1 MTFQVEFATQP
12 KVLNVEFD
20 TALNISGGYDDGY
33 NDGFSQGKSEGLTE
47 GEEIGYGKGETVGY
61 ENGYTEGDAKGYERG
76 VTDGN
81 ANAMKDFV
89 TVRDLAYLYYRHSA
103 YPTDELTAAVTNES
117 VAWLS
122 NTDTSKCTNARSMF
136 YQCVGANFTE
146 PPFFDTSGIT
156 NMNMMF
162 YMGYQ
167 SRGQKLTI
175 PIYDTQNVTDMYAMF
190 NGCKFTDEGYNNI
203 CKLDVSKV
211 TNVGQMFE
219 YSTYNFP
226 KPAWSVMPSA
236 TNAPYIYKESNI
248 LSVDEFSLPKAIS
261 AYGIF
266 FKCNKLTT
274 VNHISLPSATD
285 VASVFS
291 ESSSKLSYVG
301 RVDLCTTAGKSVQAN
316 TFFYNCKALETV
328 GFVDLRQVGSAG
340 SMFYNCYK
348 LANLTVKNIKT
359 NLQVGSG
366 TSYGHLLTLESL
378 IGLCYELRD
387 TGASKTLT
395 IGSANLEKLA
405 NVYVREIP
413 ITDAMRE
420 ADDLIDEKLPF
431 ERCESTADGATLITD
446 YVLLKNWKLA

>member
-76 VTDGN
+76 LTDGN
-81 ANAMKDFV
+81 ANAMQEFV
-89 TVRDLAYLYYRHSA
+89 TKRDLAYLYYRPSY

-122 NTDTSKCTNARSMF
+122 HTDTSKCTNARSMF
-136 YQCVGANFTE
+136 YYCTGNGFTE
-146 PPFFDTSGIT
+146 PPLFDTSGVT

-162 YMGYQ
+162 HMGYQ
-167 SRGQKLTI
+167 NRGQKLTI
-175 PIYDTQNVTDMYAMF
+175 PIYDTRNVTDMYSMF
-190 NGCKFTDEGYNNI
+190 SGCKFTDEGYNNI

-219 YSTYNFP
+219 YSPYEFP
-226 KPAWSVMPSA
+226 KPVWSVMPSA

-248 LSVDEFSLPKAIS
+248 LSVDELSLPKATS

-274 VNHISLPSATD
+274 VNHISLPSGTD
-285 VASVFS
+285 VASMFS
-291 ESSSKLSYVG
+291 ECSSKLSYVG
-301 RVDLCTTAGKSVQAN
+301 RVDLCITDGKSVSATN
-316 TFFYNCKALETV
+316 FFGACKVLETV
-328 GFVDLRQVGSAG
+328 GFMDLRQVGNAG
-340 SMFYNCYK
+340 SMFNNCYK
-348 LANLTVKNIKT
+348 LANLTVKNIRA

-366 TSYGHLLTLESL
+366 TTYGHLLTLESL

-387 TGASKTLT
+387 TGATKTLT
-395 IGSANLEKLA
+395 VGSANLEKLA